1 LWISHNR
8 GGQWTRLKANLPT
21 TPIYEMKIHSRDNDL
36 ILATHARGL
45 WILDDVGIIQ
55 QWAKAEA
62 ADAFAFEPEP
72 ATAFNAANDRMK
84 GFEGDRLFLG
94 LNPAPGA
101 TLAYRLKAD
110 AKEVSWVIRDG
121 NEQVR
126 EIAGDAMQD
135 RNKAGLQIVKWDLRV
150 QPLRPLSTPPGGTPA
165 PVGGGGFNTG
175 GNNGPFVLPGTY
187 RATLRVDG
195 KDVQTV
201 NVAVRG
207 DAEITITDADRRTW
221 FEAAKGLHDLHA
233 QANQAAEVVQHAWA
247 QLTLLQQ
254 QTRDATVP
262 AGPKKSMDTLSAD
275 LERLRR
281 RLGLAGG
288 GFGANAENVRGRIT
302 QTKGAVMGATG
313 VPTATQ
319 TAQIR
324 ELRAALPRVVDEANA
339 AGRRVPELVRDLL
352 SAGVIFTPVK

>member
-1 LWISHNR
+1 
-8 GGQWTRLKANLPT
+8 
-21 TPIYEMKIHSRDNDL
+21 MKIHPRDNDL

-45 WILDDVGIIQ
+45 WILDDLGVIQ

-62 ADAFAFEPEP
+62 ADVFAFEPEP
-72 ATAFNAANDRMK
+72 AMAFNAANDRMK

-110 AKEVSWVIRDG
+110 AKDVSWVIRRG
-121 NEQVR
+121 HHQVR
-126 EIAGDAMQD
+126 EISGDAMQD

-150 QPLRPLSTPPGGTPA
+150 QPLRPLPPPPGGAPA
-165 PVGGGGFNTG
+165 GGGGGGGGFGAG

-195 KDVQTV
+195 KDMQTV
-201 NVAVRG
+201 NVTVRG
-207 DAEITITDADRRTW
+207 DSEITITDADRRLW
-221 FEAAKGLHDLHA
+221 FDAAKGLHDLHA
-233 QANQAAEVVQHAWA
+233 QANQAAEVVQNASA
-247 QLTLLQQ
+247 QLTVLQQ
-254 QTRDATVP
+254 QTRGATVP
-262 AGPKKSMDTLSAD
+262 DGPKKSMDTLSSD

-281 RLGLAGG
+281 RLGLGGG
-288 GFGANAENVRGRIT
+288 GFGANPENVRGRIG
-302 QTKGAVMGATG
+302 QLKGAVLGSTTA
-313 VPTATQ
+313 PTTTQ

-324 ELRAALPRVVDEANA
+324 EVRAALPKVVEDANA

-352 SAGVIFTPVK
+352 SAGVIFTPAK